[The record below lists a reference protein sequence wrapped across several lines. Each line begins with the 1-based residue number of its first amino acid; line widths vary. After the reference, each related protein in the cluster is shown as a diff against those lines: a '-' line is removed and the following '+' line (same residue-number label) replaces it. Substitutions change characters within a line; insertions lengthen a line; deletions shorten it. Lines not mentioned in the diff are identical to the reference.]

1 MSGSST
7 ERPDG
12 EAITE
17 EDLRQLLADEQAKVR
32 RLADRATAA
41 DQARVAAERQ
51 RDEARGSAADAA
63 ATRWVAEEAKLDAEM
78 AQAEAEEESL
88 AAQIAAAQE
97 AGDFKALGVAQVK
110 LARVGGVVAMVEQKK
125 RWLAD
130 AKAMQEQQAAQARA
144 QPQAEMR
151 NGVDMSRFLPAERE
165 WLEEHPQ
172 YFTDSRYQYL
182 VASAHNAAMA
192 EGIQRGSRAYF
203 RAIDGFLASSE
214 EDGRGSAGAEPRQRA
229 SAEQYGQEEDLD
241 EAYQPARRENA
252 AMPVTRRAP
261 QAGGAQRDQAGRL
274 PRLTPEQIEAA
285 DISMPLRPEA
295 DKMVNG
301 ELVKSRYRVY
311 AENLVALR
319 KAGRLN

>member
-1 MSGSST
+1 MSGT
-7 ERPDG
+7 DRPDG

-17 EDLRQLLADEQAKVR
+17 EDLRQLLSDEQAKVR

-41 DQARVAAERQ
+41 DQARAAAERQ

-63 ATRWVAEEAKLDAEM
+63 ANRWVAEEAKLDAEM

-97 AGDFKALGVAQVK
+97 AGDFKALGAAQVK

-130 AKAMQEQQAAQARA
+130 AKAMQEQQAAQQARQ
-144 QPQAEMR
+144 QPQPEMR

-172 YFTDSRYQYL
+172 YFTDTRYQYQ
-182 VASAHNAAMA
+182 VASAHNAALA

-203 RAIDGFLASSE
+203 RAIDAFLGSSE
-214 EDGRGSAGAEPRQRA
+214 EEGRAGNGAEPRQRA

-241 EAYQPARRENA
+241 ETYQPARRENA
-252 AMPVTRRAP
+252 AMPVTRRTP

-285 DISMPLRPEA
+285 DISMPLRPEQ